1 MLYVLYII
9 YNIYMIYI
17 INVIN
22 IYTLYVYI
30 YIYIYT
36 YIYLMFLFDVKPLL
50 HHSIL
55 ILWVDDENPTSYVV
69 GNIDLIDFI
78 DVVLL
83 SLLLTLKEFYTLF

>member
-1 MLYVLYII
+1 
-9 YNIYMIYI
+9 MIYI

>member
-1 MLYVLYII
+1 
-9 YNIYMIYI
+9 
-17 INVIN
+17 
-22 IYTLYVYI
+22 
-30 YIYIYT
+30 
-36 YIYLMFLFDVKPLL
+36 MFLFDVKPLL
-50 HHSIL
+50 HHSSL